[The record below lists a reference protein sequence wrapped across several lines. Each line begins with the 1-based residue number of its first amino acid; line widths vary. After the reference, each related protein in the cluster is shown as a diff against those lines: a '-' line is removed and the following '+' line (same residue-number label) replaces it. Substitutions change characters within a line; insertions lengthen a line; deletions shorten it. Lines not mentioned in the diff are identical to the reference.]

1 MKNILV
7 TGGTVFVSKYIA
19 KYYTSLGDKVHVLNR
34 NHHPQ
39 PEGTY
44 LIEADRHHLGEVLK
58 NYFFDVVLDI
68 NGYDR
73 QDVSDL
79 IDGLGEFGDYIF
91 ISSSAVY
98 PEHLPQPFE
107 ETMKVG
113 PNRYWGTYGTD
124 KIEAEQE
131 LLKRVPGAYI
141 LRPPYLYG
149 PMNNVY
155 REAFVFDCAMQDRN
169 FYLPQDGSMKLQF
182 FHIHDLCKCIDS
194 IVRLHPEDHVFN
206 VGDDQIVSIREW
218 VDACYR
224 VAGKEAHYVSVPE
237 SVNPRE
243 YFSFYNY
250 QYILDVRRQKELLDA
265 PIPLTEGLKSS
276 YEWYR
281 KHPQDVKKME
291 YLKYIDEHLAEK
303 VEE

>member
-1 MKNILV
+1 
-7 TGGTVFVSKYIA
+7 
-19 KYYTSLGDKVHVLNR
+19 
-34 NHHPQ
+34 
-39 PEGTY
+39 
-44 LIEADRHHLGEVLK
+44 
-58 NYFFDVVLDI
+58 
-68 NGYDR
+68 
-73 QDVSDL
+73 
-79 IDGLGEFGDYIF
+79 
-91 ISSSAVY
+91 VY

-107 ETMKVG
+107 ETMQVG
-113 PNRYWGTYGTD
+113 SNRYWGNYGTD

-155 REAFVFDCAMQDRN
+155 REAFVFDCAMQDRI

>member
-1 MKNILV
+1 MHRQHCKAAP
-7 TGGTVFVSKYIA
+7 GGS
-19 KYYTSLGDKVHVLNR
+19 
-34 NHHPQ
+34 
-39 PEGTY
+39 
-44 LIEADRHHLGEVLK
+44 
-58 NYFFDVVLDI
+58 
-68 NGYDR
+68 
-73 QDVSDL
+73 
-79 IDGLGEFGDYIF
+79 
-91 ISSSAVY
+91 
-98 PEHLPQPFE
+98 
-107 ETMKVG
+107 
-113 PNRYWGTYGTD
+113 
-124 KIEAEQE
+124 
-131 LLKRVPGAYI
+131 
-141 LRPPYLYG
+141 
-149 PMNNVY
+149 
-155 REAFVFDCAMQDRN
+155 
-169 FYLPQDGSMKLQF
+169 
-182 FHIHDLCKCIDS
+182 CI
-194 IVRLHPEDHVFN
+194 N